1 MFHGKILV
9 ARKILEDICSPPSLF
24 FSLFF
29 FFFLYDSSG
38 FSFFI
43 SASLGFWVSL
53 VSF

>member
-29 FFFLYDSSG
+29 FFFFCYSSV
-38 FSFFI
+38 FYFFI

>member
-29 FFFLYDSSG
+29 FFFYPIALA
-38 FSFFI
+38 FLFLFRLR
-43 SASLGFWVSL
+43 LGFGCLS
-53 VSF
+53 